1 MAKLEKM
8 LYSVHKLG
16 NGSDSGVSAS
26 AILAVTII
34 YLIAVLSVPL
44 YSPQYLVW
52 LAVYPMVQ
60 SEISGIGFG
69 TLFIKSL
76 WVLPLILLIG
86 LFNPLLD
93 TQTLFHVGGI
103 AVSRGWVSF
112 FSLSLRGLLA
122 VQAALLLTLTAGF
135 YDMCHSLR
143 HFGCPK
149 ILVYQ
154 LQFTYRYLIVILE
167 EALGMEHARKSRGF
181 GRKNYP
187 LSMWARLIGQ
197 LLIRSYDRA
206 SSIHRAML
214 ARGFSGTMPS
224 TRSHAMNFQSWCFI
238 GVWSGLIVLLR
249 FVNLGKFFVPL
260 FNS

>member
-16 NGSDSGVSAS
+16 NGTDSEVSAS
-26 AILAVTII
+26 AILAVTIVYI
-34 YLIAVLSVPL
+34 IAVLSVPL

-52 LAVYPMVQ
+52 LAVYPMIQ
-60 SEISGIGFG
+60 AEISGIGFG

-76 WVLPLILLIG
+76 WILPLILLIG

-93 TQTLFHVGGI
+93 TQTVFQVGGV
-103 AVSRGWVSF
+103 AVSRGWISF

-122 VQAALLLTLTAGF
+122 VQAALLLTLSAGF

-149 ILVYQ
+149 ILVSQ
-154 LQFTYRYLIVILE
+154 LQFTYRYLMVILE
-167 EALGMEHARKSRGF
+167 EALGMERARKARGF
-181 GRKNYP
+181 GRKSYP
-187 LSMWARLIGQ
+187 LAMWARFVGQ

-214 ARGFSGTMPS
+214 ARGFAGTMPS
-224 TRSHAMNFQSWCFI
+224 TRSHAMNLRSWCFI
-238 GVWSGLIVLLR
+238 GVWTVVIVILR
-249 FVNLGKFFVPL
+249 FVNFGKFFLPF